1 MKLKTDLIIV
11 KRAVVMRLLKL
22 LELLANNC
30 NKRFHMQLANK
41 DFLQELKTM
50 IGPKHTPPLVI
61 QEKVLFL
68 VQKWANMFRNDHDLK
83 AVELFYFDLKSKGI
97 EFPNASEEALIGETK
112 LSLSPQRQQP
122 ATPKPQSLK
131 NIVPGAAA
139 AVRLND
145 EQMGKLK
152 SELEIVDNNVLVM
165 NEMLTEYQ
173 PQMDAKSSR
182 SAQVLKE
189 DVALLSELHRTT
201 SEMQKRITQLIGNIA
216 NESIIGELL
225 RINDDLNN
233 VFLRYERFQK
243 NLAPPSAMPTAS
255 GNQERNP
262 KVAIDEKP
270 LIDFN
275 DELVGTDVNSKMNKM
290 GIKDED
296 QFLHDENEIREMEN
310 WLKTQEGEKFQE
322 SNKGHEL

>member
-1 MKLKTDLIIV
+1 
-11 KRAVVMRLLKL
+11 MRLLKL

-30 NKRFHMQLANK
+30 NKRFHAQLANK

-68 VQKWANMFRNDHDLK
+68 VQKWANMFRNEHELK
-83 AVELFYFDLKSKGI
+83 AIELFYFDLKAKGI
-97 EFPNASEEALIGETK
+97 EFPNPPEEALIGESK
-112 LSLSPQRQQP
+112 LSLSPVRQLS
-122 ATPKPQSLK
+122 AAPKPQSLK
-131 NIVPGAAA
+131 NIVPGSAA

-145 EQMGKLK
+145 EQMAKLK

-173 PQMDAKSSR
+173 PQVDAKSSR

-189 DVALLSELHRTT
+189 DVALLNELHRTT

-243 NLAPPSAMPTAS
+243 NLAPPSVMPTAS
-255 GNQERNP
+255 GSQERTP

-275 DELVGTDVNSKMNKM
+275 DELVSTDVNLKMNKM

-310 WLKTQEGEKFQE
+310 WLKTQEGEKYLE
-322 SNKGHEL
+322 SSKGHEL